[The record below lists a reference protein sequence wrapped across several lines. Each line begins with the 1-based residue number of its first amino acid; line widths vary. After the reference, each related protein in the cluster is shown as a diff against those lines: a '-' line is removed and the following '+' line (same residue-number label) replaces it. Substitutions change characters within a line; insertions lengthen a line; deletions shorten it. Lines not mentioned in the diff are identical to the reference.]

1 MEKIVP
7 QSDTA
12 FISGVVT
19 EYSTLSLA
27 QQDIANIPDGY
38 TCWVKTLQTL
48 YFQMNMSTMLAHWSL
63 QGEKHLNI
71 HFFAEVIFYSM
82 PSMSTPQP
90 V

>member
-38 TCWVKTLQTL
+38 TCWVKNTADSVLSDEYVNNAGTLVPTGRKTPEYSFL
-48 YFQMNMSTMLAHWSL
+48 RR
-63 QGEKHLNI
+63 GNI
-71 HFFAEVIFYSM
+71 LFDAFNEYTA
-82 PSMSTPQP
+82 T
-90 V
+90 